1 MSSNAGNNMG
11 NDAAQ
16 GQSSLNISSA
26 TVQSIDAVP
35 RGMDQSSG
43 DMQAGTSGTA
53 GTTSGATGSMMYR
66 VTLRLDDGTT
76 RTFVQNTQPAFQI
89 GDRVSV
95 RMPEGRVLR
104 LSALVY
110 IFPLIFLIAGLMLG
124 SALSQGRESIMLLYG
139 FLLLALSLIIVKIA
153 DVTLGKK
160 AGWHPDIVE
169 VNPEIEQ
176 EDSFICAEMKKR

>member
-1 MSSNAGNNMG
+1 MCTLLAACHSTDDTAMARSTSGETYAAPAGTTPAGSTAGTTTDTSGTMSSSTSSNTGSNTANTMSSNAGNNMG

-95 RMPEGRVLR
+95 QRGVMQR
-104 LSALVY
+104 Y
-110 IFPLIFLIAGLMLG
+110 
-124 SALSQGRESIMLLYG
+124 
-139 FLLLALSLIIVKIA
+139 
-153 DVTLGKK
+153 
-160 AGWHPDIVE
+160 
-169 VNPEIEQ
+169 
-176 EDSFICAEMKKR
+176 

>member
-1 MSSNAGNNMG
+1 MRSKTTLLLTGVLCTLLAACHSTDDTAMARSASGETYAAPAGTTPASSTAGTAGAATTATTATGNAMSSSAGSNMSNSAG
-11 NDAAQ
+11 SDMDQ

-76 RTFVQNTQPAFQI
+76 RTFVQHTQPAFQI

-95 RMPEGRVLR
+95 QRGVMQR
-104 LSALVY
+104 Y
-110 IFPLIFLIAGLMLG
+110 
-124 SALSQGRESIMLLYG
+124 
-139 FLLLALSLIIVKIA
+139 
-153 DVTLGKK
+153 
-160 AGWHPDIVE
+160 
-169 VNPEIEQ
+169 
-176 EDSFICAEMKKR
+176 

>member
-1 MSSNAGNNMG
+1 
-11 NDAAQ
+11 
-16 GQSSLNISSA
+16 
-26 TVQSIDAVP
+26 
-35 RGMDQSSG
+35 
-43 DMQAGTSGTA
+43 
-53 GTTSGATGSMMYR
+53 
-66 VTLRLDDGTT
+66 
-76 RTFVQNTQPAFQI
+76 
-89 GDRVSV
+89 
-95 RMPEGRVLR
+95 
-104 LSALVY
+104 
-110 IFPLIFLIAGLMLG
+110 LIFLIAGLMLG